1 MSFDF
6 TNYTFSGLLSILASL
21 YGVGYP
27 LIVQSIGSIYKQYDS
42 DLISR
47 RFSKEPVYKWFQI
60 LMIVN
65 MAIAITAPFILQAGW
80 FNQWVITVQA
90 ICIIALVG
98 SSIMLLQL
106 ILLYSNAGNLLKR
119 LEGSQI
125 DKHNVMEILDI
136 AIYADAQHNL
146 ELYINSLSSVFS
158 YIHQQQGDQPN
169 QQVDAVNPPAF
180 YDDVTVNIV
189 RKLKEFIRMDDG
201 HHFLYGNNDITATL
215 YNQISASRLSLQSH
229 QLIWMLLN
237 DAVEFNNHT
246 WFNQYWQYADSYA
259 MLKYHHINSS
269 SPLRH
274 DKVMFMM
281 RHVMIGGMLL
291 HYRRSAWLNDV
302 FFFTHSEP
310 EYYGLIPSSFGD
322 IIQMLEL
329 VDKMCADFRYFPQ
342 QGFYYHDQMSGVKD
356 GNYFFRDAL
365 RYLSL
370 LVIRLWSLEGRGYR
384 TDRLFGI
391 PASPKRLCDDDRDAQ
406 MMKMM
411 KEEVERWYSID
422 IFVEIPRLRRV
433 EMEKVLS
440 LLDDYQHQC
449 EGDKRAKEEHPMVN
463 SAKYMKL
470 KALFEKEAERLEHIL
485 ESNDEYKPGMVMATD
500 VLKSCFL
507 ETLNYSAFM
516 DIDCK
521 CVPSVHCT
529 NFWNDIVCD
538 YLKSLGNLKRIGD
551 FKVSRK
557 QLKTV
562 LQTMGLNEDYTI
574 ISTAKVDELPENS
587 IVLNALLNV
596 RWLFVIKKSD
606 TPRTRLQ
613 PIDNKTLLPIKDGGA
628 ICSNIEEFQSCNIPL
643 FDLQLGTKLIFS
655 VPNGFSGYVRFTID
669 DTQEAQDT
677 SLMPKDTFEDLFK
690 VIKDDSTNTMEETK

>member
-60 LMIVN
+60 LMVVN

-80 FNQWVITVQA
+80 FNQLVITVQA
-90 ICIIALVG
+90 ICIVALIG
-98 SSIMLLQL
+98 SSVMLFQL
-106 ILLYSNAGNLLKR
+106 ILLYSNARELLIR

-125 DKHNVMEILDI
+125 DKNNVMEILDI

-146 ELYINSLSSVFS
+146 DLYIKSLSSVFS
-158 YIHQQQGDQPN
+158 YIHQQQGDLPN
-169 QQVDAVNPPAF
+169 QEVDTVNPPAS

-215 YNQISASRLSLQSH
+215 YNQISASRLSLHSH
-229 QLIWMLLN
+229 QLMWMLLN
-237 DAVEFNNHT
+237 DAVEFNNRT

-259 MLKYHHINSS
+259 MLKYHYISYN

-274 DKVMFMM
+274 DKLMFMM

-302 FFFTHSEP
+302 FFFTHSVP

-329 VDKMCADFRYFPQ
+329 VDNMCADFRYFSQ

-370 LVIRLWSLEGRGYR
+370 LVIRLWSLEGRGQG
-384 TDRLFGI
+384 TGELFGI
-391 PASPKRLCDDDRDAQ
+391 PASPKRLCDDERDAK

-411 KEEVERWYSID
+411 KEEVERWYSTD
-422 IFVEIPRLRRV
+422 IFAEIPRLRRV
-433 EMEKVLS
+433 EKDKELS
-440 LLDDYQHQC
+440 LLDGYQQQC
-449 EGDKRAKEEHPMVN
+449 EGNKRAKEQHPTVN
-463 SAKYMKL
+463 SAKFMEL
-470 KALFEKEAERLEHIL
+470 KALFEKEAEKLEHIL
-485 ESNDEYKPGMVMATD
+485 ESNDEYKPGVVITRD
-500 VLKSCFL
+500 VLRSCSL
-507 ETLNYSAFM
+507 ET
-516 DIDCK
+516 
-521 CVPSVHCT
+521 
-529 NFWNDIVCD
+529 
-538 YLKSLGNLKRIGD
+538 
-551 FKVSRK
+551 
-557 QLKTV
+557 
-562 LQTMGLNEDYTI
+562 
-574 ISTAKVDELPENS
+574 
-587 IVLNALLNV
+587 
-596 RWLFVIKKSD
+596 
-606 TPRTRLQ
+606 
-613 PIDNKTLLPIKDGGA
+613 
-628 ICSNIEEFQSCNIPL
+628 
-643 FDLQLGTKLIFS
+643 
-655 VPNGFSGYVRFTID
+655 
-669 DTQEAQDT
+669 
-677 SLMPKDTFEDLFK
+677 
-690 VIKDDSTNTMEETK
+690 

>member
-27 LIVQSIGSIYKQYDS
+27 LIVQSIGSIYKQYNS
-42 DLISR
+42 DLLSR

-60 LMIVN
+60 LMVVN

-80 FNQWVITVQA
+80 FNQLVITVQA
-90 ICIIALVG
+90 ICIVALVG
-98 SSIMLLQL
+98 SSVMLFQL
-106 ILLYSNAGNLLKR
+106 ILLYSNAGELLKR

-125 DKHNVMEILDI
+125 DKNNVMELLDI

-146 ELYINSLSSVFS
+146 ELYIHSLSSVFV
-158 YIHQQQGDQPN
+158 YIHQQQGDLPN

-229 QLIWMLLN
+229 KLMWMLLN

-259 MLKYHHINSS
+259 MLKYHYISFN

-291 HYRRSAWLNDV
+291 HYRRPAWLNDV
-302 FFFTHSEP
+302 LFFTHSEP
-310 EYYGLIPSSFGD
+310 AYYGLIPSSFGE

-329 VDKMCADFRYFPQ
+329 VDKICADFRYFPQ

-370 LVIRLWSLEGRGYR
+370 LVIRLWSLEGRGHG
-384 TDRLFGI
+384 TGELFSI
-391 PASPKRLCDDDRDAQ
+391 LASPIRLCEDERDAQ

-411 KEEVERWYSID
+411 KEEVERWYSSD
-422 IFVEIPRLRRV
+422 IFAEIPRLRRV

-449 EGDKRAKEEHPMVN
+449 EMDKSEKEEHPTVN
-463 SAKYMKL
+463 SAKFMEL
-470 KALFEKEAERLEHIL
+470 KALFEKEAEKLEHIL
-485 ESNDEYKPGMVMATD
+485 ESNDEYKPGVVITSD
-500 VLKSCFL
+500 VLRSCSL

-521 CVPSVHCT
+521 CVPNVHCT
-529 NFWNDIVCD
+529 NFWNDIACD
-538 YLKSLGNLKRIGD
+538 YLRNLCKLKRIGD

-557 QLKTV
+557 QLKNV
-562 LQTMGLNEDYTI
+562 LQTMGLNDDYTI
-574 ISTAKVDELPENS
+574 ISTEKVDELPDNS
-587 IVLNALLNV
+587 INLKALLNV
-596 RWLFVIKKSD
+596 KWFFVVKKSE
-606 TPRTRLQ
+606 TPRIRLQ
-613 PIDNKTLLPIKDGGA
+613 PIDDKNLLPIKEGWA
-628 ICSNIEEFQSCNIPL
+628 ICSNLEEFQSCNIPL
-643 FDLQLGTKLIFS
+643 FKLQLGTKLSFS
-655 VPNGFSGYVRFTID
+655 VPNDFFGYVMFTID
-669 DTQEAQDT
+669 DTQEAQEA
-677 SLMPKDTFEDLFK
+677 SLMPKDTIEDLFK
-690 VIKDDSTNTMEETK
+690 NIKDDSTNTIEETK

>member
-42 DLISR
+42 DLLSR

-60 LMIVN
+60 LMVLN
-65 MAIAITAPFILQAGW
+65 MAVAITAPFILQAGW
-80 FNQWVITVQA
+80 FNQIVITVQVM
-90 ICIIALVG
+90 CIVALIG
-98 SSIMLLQL
+98 SSVMLFQL
-106 ILLYSNAGNLLKR
+106 ILLYSNAGELLKR
-119 LEGSQI
+119 LEGGKI
-125 DKHNVMEILDI
+125 DKNNVMEILDI

-146 ELYINSLSSVFS
+146 DLYIKSLSSVFA
-158 YIHQQQGDQPN
+158 YISQQQGDQPN
-169 QQVDAVNPPAF
+169 QQIDTVNPPAF
-180 YDDVTVNIV
+180 YDGITVNIV

-229 QLIWMLLN
+229 QLMWMLLN
-237 DAVEFNNHT
+237 DAVEYNNHT

-259 MLKYHHINSS
+259 MMKYHFVNYS

-274 DKVMFMM
+274 DKQMFMM

-291 HYRRSAWLNDV
+291 HYGRTAWLNDV

-310 EYYGLIPSSFGD
+310 EYYGLIPSRFGD

-329 VDKMCADFRYFPQ
+329 VDNMCADFRYFPQ

-356 GNYFFRDAL
+356 SKYFFRDAL

-370 LVIRLWSLEGRGYR
+370 VVIRLWSLEGRGYG
-384 TDRLFGI
+384 TGELFSI
-391 PASPKRLCDDDRDAQ
+391 PASPLKLSEDERNAQ

-411 KEEVERWYSID
+411 KDEVERWYDID
-422 IFVEIPRLRRV
+422 IFVEIPRMRKV
-433 EMEKVLS
+433 EKEKVLS

-449 EGDKRAKEEHPMVN
+449 EGDKQAKEEHPTVHGE
-463 SAKYMKL
+463 KYKEL
-470 KALFEKEAERLEHIL
+470 KELFEGEADRLEHIL
-485 ESNDEYKPGMVMATD
+485 EGKEEYEPGMVITTE
-500 VLKSCFL
+500 VVRSLGL
-507 ETLNYSAFM
+507 ETLNYSAFK

-529 NFWNDIVCD
+529 NFWIVIANE
-538 YLKSLGNLKRIGD
+538 YLNCLCNLKRVGD
-551 FKVSRK
+551 FTVPRK
-557 QLKTV
+557 QLKSV
-562 LQTMGLNEDYTI
+562 LQAMGLNDDYVI
-574 ISTAKVDELPENS
+574 ISTDKANELPDDS
-587 IVLNALLNV
+587 IVLFDV
-596 RWLFVIKKSD
+596 SHVPRFYVVKKSEV
-606 TPRTRLQ
+606 PRTRLQ
-613 PIDNKTLLPIKDGGA
+613 PLDDKKLTPIIDGGA
-628 ICSNIEEFQSCNIPL
+628 ISSNIEEFQACNSPIFEL
-643 FDLQLGTKLIFS
+643 ILGAKFCFS

-669 DTQEAQDT
+669 DTYEAQDVT
-677 SLMPKDTFEDLFK
+677 ITPKKTFEDLFGGK
-690 VIKDDSTNTMEETK
+690 EK